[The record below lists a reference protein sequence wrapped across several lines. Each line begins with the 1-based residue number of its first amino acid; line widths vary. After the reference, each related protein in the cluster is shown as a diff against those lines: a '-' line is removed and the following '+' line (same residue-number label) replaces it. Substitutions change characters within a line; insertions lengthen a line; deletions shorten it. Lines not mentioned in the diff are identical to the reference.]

1 MKTYIDHNQTIN
13 CGDLWIPKDLQNS
26 DYLNFLEE
34 IEEEKAKLVPKVV
47 TWDEIRKKR
56 NILLSESDWTTVPDS
71 TPKPSKEAWMI
82 YRQNLRDI
90 TNKFKNPQDVVWP
103 DKP

>member
-1 MKTYIDHNQTIN
+1 MKIYIDHNQTIN
-13 CGDLWIPKDLQNS
+13 FEDLWIPKDLQNS

-34 IEEEKAKLVPKVV
+34 VKEKKAKLVPKVV
-47 TWDEIRKKR
+47 TWDEIRIKR
-56 NILLSESDWTTVPDS
+56 NTLLSQSDWTTIPDA

-90 TNKFKNPQDVVWP
+90 TNKFENPQNVVWP
-103 DKP
+103 ETP